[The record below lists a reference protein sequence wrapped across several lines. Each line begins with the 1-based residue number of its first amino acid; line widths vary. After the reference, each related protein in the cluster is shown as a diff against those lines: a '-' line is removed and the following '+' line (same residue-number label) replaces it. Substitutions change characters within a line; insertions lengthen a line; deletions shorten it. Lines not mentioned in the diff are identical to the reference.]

1 MLGAASQCK
10 HDRFFL
16 FIIKGKTDK
25 KWWDPQEQSRGKYGL
40 PAVVEICKNEFK
52 RHHLYDFNELKLI
65 SLLLHYNIKLLSS
78 YNLILFESLFN
89 LI

>member
-1 MLGAASQCK
+1 LLGAASQCK

-40 PAVVEICKNEFK
+40 PAVVKSNKKMPKKEI
-52 RHHLYDFNELKLI
+52 
-65 SLLLHYNIKLLSS
+65 YNNGFFQK
-78 YNLILFESLFN
+78 Y
-89 LI
+89 